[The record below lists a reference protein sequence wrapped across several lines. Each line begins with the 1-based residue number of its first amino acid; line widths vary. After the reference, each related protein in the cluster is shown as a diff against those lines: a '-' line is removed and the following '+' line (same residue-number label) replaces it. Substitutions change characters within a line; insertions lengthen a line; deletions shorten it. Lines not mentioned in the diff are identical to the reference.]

1 MFVNVCACACVS
13 VLVWYRVCVYC
24 NDMRVCML
32 VTSIHHNRFF
42 PSFFSS
48 LFTAQQN
55 QPIAGGR
62 EGGVVCSIQIVLQH
76 QTAVN
81 IGVYICTHL
90 TDKQLVLLG
99 LRSER
104 LCGVNNE
111 FPLLQ
116 IAAMCFNTIR
126 RTELFRVL

>member
-1 MFVNVCACACVS
+1 M
-13 VLVWYRVCVYC
+13 WCVYAS
-24 NDMRVCML
+24 DFDTPQL
-32 VTSIHHNRFF
+32 LIIII
-42 PSFFSS
+42 
-48 LFTAQQN
+48 FTAQQN
-55 QPIAGGR
+55 QPIVGGR
-62 EGGVVCSIQIVLQH
+62 EELYAPFRLFCSIKQ
-76 QTAVN
+76 AVN

-111 FPLLQ
+111 FPLAVLVAVLQ

>member
-1 MFVNVCACACVS
+1 MVCVSVCACVS
-13 VLVWYRVCVYC
+13 VCVCAS
-24 NDMRVCML
+24 D
-32 VTSIHHNRFF
+32 
-42 PSFFSS
+42 FSAPQ
-48 LFTAQQN
+48 LLIFILKKFYNAT
-55 QPIAGGR
+55 IAGGR
-62 EGGVVCSIQIVLQH
+62 EELYAPFRLFCSIKQD
-76 QTAVN
+76 VN

-99 LRSER
+99 LRSES

-126 RTELFRVL
+126 RT